1 MTTKST
7 TKKTIRKRKKP
18 AMGFRER
25 IIKLL
30 GGVPAPK
37 KRTGAVSVRPYT
49 RKKAA
54 PPDKGAGES
63 TSSAP
68 NDGNRADDAR
78 QESMAMEQ
86 GNENL

>member
-25 IIKLL
+25 IIRLL

-54 PPDKGAGES
+54 PPEKSAGDS
-63 TSSAP
+63 TSSAL
-68 NDGNRADDAR
+68 NDGNRFDDNR
-78 QESMAMEQ
+78 QEMMATEQ
-86 GNENL
+86 QPE

>member
-25 IIKLL
+25 IIRML

-37 KRTGAVSVRPYT
+37 KRSGAVSVRPYN

-63 TSSAP
+63 TTPASL
-68 NDGNRADDAR
+68 NDGNRADDNR
-78 QESMAMEQ
+78 QEMMAMESDP
-86 GNENL
+86 EC

>member
-1 MTTKST
+1 MTKQV
-7 TKKTIRKRKKP
+7 KKTIRKRKKP

-25 IIKLL
+25 IIRML

-37 KRTGAVSVRPYT
+37 KRTGSVSVRPYT

-54 PPDKGAGES
+54 PPPEKGAGES

-68 NDGNRADDAR
+68 NDGNRFDDNR

-86 GNENL
+86 QPE

>member
-1 MTTKST
+1 MKTKST
-7 TKKTIRKRKKP
+7 TKKVIRKRKKP
-18 AMGFRER
+18 SMGFRER
-25 IIKLL
+25 IIRLL

-68 NDGNRADDAR
+68 NDGNRADDIR
-78 QESMAMEQ
+78 QEMMALEQ
-86 GNENL
+86 QPE

>member
-7 TKKTIRKRKKP
+7 TKKVIRKRKKP
-18 AMGFRER
+18 SMGFRER
-25 IIKLL
+25 IIRLL

-68 NDGNRADDAR
+68 NDGNRADDIR
-78 QESMAMEQ
+78 QEMMAMEQ
-86 GNENL
+86 QPE